1 MQNNS
6 IIPLVKQAML
16 DHIEDHG
23 EFLDDKDYEQW
34 FVKYY
39 LHFSTMVS
47 NHPTSSK
54 KKRINHSRSLWA
66 PENMQ
71 TWMTR

>member
-1 MQNNS
+1 MQTNS
-6 IIPLVKQAML
+6 VIPLVKQAML
-16 DHIEDHG
+16 DHVEEHG
-23 EFLDDKDYEQW
+23 DFVDDKDYEQW

-39 LHFSTMVS
+39 LHFSQMIS

-54 KKRINHSRSLWA
+54 KKRNAFTWA

-71 TWMTR
+71 KWMSK

>member
-1 MQNNS
+1 MRTNS
-6 IIPLVKQAML
+6 VIPLVKKAMI
-16 DHIEDHG
+16 DHVQEHG

-39 LHFSTMVS
+39 LHFSTIAS

-54 KKRINHSRSLWA
+54 KKSSRSMWSADSLKWVSK
-66 PENMQ
+66 
-71 TWMTR
+71 

>member
-1 MQNNS
+1 MQNS
-6 IIPLVKQAML
+6 RVIPLVKKAMI
-16 DHIEDHG
+16 DHVEDHG

-39 LHFSTMVS
+39 LHFSNMVS

-54 KKRINHSRSLWA
+54 KKKNPFLWA
-66 PENMQ
+66 PENLPSW
-71 TWMTR
+71 TSK